1 MNEELG
7 EKERGQ
13 GGGRALTDFKGAH
26 RDGRVLTDL
35 PRQGSVPSL
44 FLHDKK
50 SEN

>member
-1 MNEELG
+1 MKNWAKRKG
-7 EKERGQ
+7 GR

-26 RDGRVLTDL
+26 RDGRALSGL